1 MLGSGSHLFKQHI
14 GRDNVDGGSGFIKQ
28 NKIKLAMLAAR
39 RALSTDAPDNELQE
53 NRPDYGRALITD
65 APGNELYRRTDRI
78 TGETDVLEIIRNVGS
93 QTSTEYGRPGR
104 ALSTDAPG
112 NELYRRDRITGE
124 TDVLEI
130 ISNVGSQTSTEY
142 GRPG

>member
-1 MLGSGSHLFKQHI
+1 
-14 GRDNVDGGSGFIKQ
+14 
-28 NKIKLAMLAAR
+28 MLAAR
-39 RALSTDAPDNELQE
+39 
-53 NRPDYGRALITD
+53 
-65 APGNELYRRTDRI
+65 
-78 TGETDVLEIIRNVGS
+78 
-93 QTSTEYGRPGR
+93 R

-130 ISNVGSQTSTEY
+130 ISNVGSQTSSEYGRPGRALSTDAPGNELYRRTDRITGETDVLEIISNVGSQTSTEY

>member
-1 MLGSGSHLFKQHI
+1 
-14 GRDNVDGGSGFIKQ
+14 
-28 NKIKLAMLAAR
+28 MLAAR
-39 RALSTDAPDNELQE
+39 RALS
-53 NRPDYGRALITD
+53 TD

-78 TGETDVLEIIRNVGS
+78 TGETDVLEIISNVGS

-112 NELYRRDRITGE
+112 NELYRRTDRITGE

-142 GRPG
+142 GRPGNEYTGEQTGLRVKLTSWR